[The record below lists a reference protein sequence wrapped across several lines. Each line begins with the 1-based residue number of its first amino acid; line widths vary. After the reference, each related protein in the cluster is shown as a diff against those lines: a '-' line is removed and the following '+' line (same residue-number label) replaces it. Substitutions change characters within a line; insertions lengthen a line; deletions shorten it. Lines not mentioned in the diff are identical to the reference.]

1 MKSAL
6 LSCAVLA
13 SLFSFSIKDAH
24 AQARFEEGGT
34 KFCSIVVPG
43 DWRDTINVPQ
53 AWTVEDCDEFR
64 VAMGAQILQI
74 GCIFGRGRSAF
85 SVAEAGYLPRPNCG
99 WEPPRH
105 TERIRPGSRSSGS
118 DWEIIIERSR
128 RN

>member
-1 MKSAL
+1 MKTVLSSLAAL
-6 LSCAVLA
+6 ALAV
-13 SLFSFSIKDAH
+13 SFGIEDAH
-24 AQARFEEGGT
+24 AQPRFDEGGS
-34 KFCSIVVPG
+34 KFCSVVVPG

-64 VAMGAQILQI
+64 VAMGARSLQI

-99 WEPPRH
+99 WEAPRRR
-105 TERIRPGSRSSGS
+105 ERITREPRGSVT

-128 RN
+128 RR